1 MTQTEPNPIFNEL
14 FTRIRAMLAAH
25 AHGAVPKCDK
35 PDSYHLDTHEVRATD
50 GYRTYFG
57 GVDIKKNYVSAHLFP
72 VYTDPSLLDGISA
85 DLRKRMQGKACF
97 NFKKLDEPLLA
108 ELEQLIA
115 TGAERY
121 KAEGR
126 LR

>member
-1 MTQTEPNPIFNEL
+1 MSAEFEIL
-14 FTRIRAMLAAH
+14 FDRIRAMIASHSAA
-25 AHGAVPKCDK
+25 AVPKCDK
-35 PDSYHLDTHEVRATD
+35 PDSYHLDTHEVRAKD

-108 ELEQLIA
+108 ELRRLID
-115 TGAERY
+115 TGAARY